1 MVCTFC
7 GAPSSEGAMVCSVCL
22 ERVRGELFL
31 REWAVDP
38 RSDLRSLGS
47 RSACLRV
54 GPGSKGEVLLG
65 KGSDPYLLV
74 QRTLQYEDRS
84 HLPTVLDQ
92 YLAGMGVDLHLMGD
106 EHMPMRPMLKELIA
120 VPDDLDFPGERWGRA
135 LLRLG
140 NLLAISARDVSR
152 LPLGEDG
159 RREGFV
165 ERASR
170 ARALYERAAAVPE
183 LRSISQANLAML
195 RHWGGEHQAAIESL
209 KTVANTSDACKVQ
222 LAKVYWDLGREDE
235 AAEVVSAT
243 MDIETAILRLR
254 RGCQ

>member
-7 GAPSSEGAMVCSVCL
+7 GAPTSEGAMVCSVCL
-22 ERVRGELFL
+22 ERVQGEVYL

-54 GPGSKGEVLLG
+54 GPSSQGEVLLA

-74 QRTLQYEDRS
+74 ERTVHAEDRS

-92 YLAGMGVDLHLMGD
+92 YLAGMGVELHLMGD
-106 EHMPMRPMLKELIA
+106 ERLPLRPALKEI
-120 VPDDLDFPGERWGRA
+120 VSIPDSLDFQGERWGRA
-135 LLRLG
+135 LVRIG
-140 NLLAISARDVSR
+140 NLFAIGARDISR
-152 LPLGEDG
+152 LPLGDDG
-159 RREGFV
+159 RREAFK

-170 ARALYERAAAVPE
+170 AKALFDRAALIPE
-183 LRSISQANLAML
+183 TAHVSKANMAML
-195 RHWGGEHQAAIESL
+195 RHWGGEHEAAIEEL
-209 KTVANTSDACKVQ
+209 KALANTSEGARMQ
-222 LAKVYWDLGREDE
+222 LAKLYWDLGREDE
-235 AAEVVSAT
+235 AADAVSGAS
-243 MDIETAILRLR
+243 DIESAILRLR